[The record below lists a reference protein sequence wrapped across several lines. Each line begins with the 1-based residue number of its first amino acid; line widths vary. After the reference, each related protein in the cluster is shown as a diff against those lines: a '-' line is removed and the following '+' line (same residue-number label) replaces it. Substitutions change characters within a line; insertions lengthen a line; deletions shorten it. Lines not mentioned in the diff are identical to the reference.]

1 MERVFGMIAGHQAI
15 VIYLV
20 LINVITFAVFG
31 FDKYRAVRQKWR
43 VRERTLFVLSLIGGS
58 AGAVLGMIVFRHKIR
73 KMKFAAGIP
82 LILAA
87 QTALAWLVFR

>member
-1 MERVFGMIAGHQAI
+1 MERVFGMIAEHQAI

-58 AGAVLGMIVFRHKIR
+58 AGAVLGMSVFRHKIR

-87 QTALAWLVFR
+87 QTALAWFVFR